1 MGFVRSNFAHT
12 QQTGQKVRKK
22 LFNWQGFICTEVT
35 SYKINTIYY
44 FTGNEEPTPGMSYI
58 EFDINKHTTDLLG
71 LYRYVAAKVH
81 RHHFVGGW
89 AGLEIPR

>member
-1 MGFVRSNFAHT
+1 MYRNSLYTNGFLST
-12 QQTGQKVRKK
+12 TP
-22 LFNWQGFICTEVT
+22 LTYYT
-35 SYKINTIYY
+35 SYKIHTIYY

>member
-1 MGFVRSNFAHT
+1 
-12 QQTGQKVRKK
+12 
-22 LFNWQGFICTEVT
+22 
-35 SYKINTIYY
+35 
-44 FTGNEEPTPGMSYI
+44 MSYI

-89 AGLEIPR
+89 AGLEIPRYVSIMYELTLNIKKQAFNKYLVTSESKKQRQSTVV

>member
-1 MGFVRSNFAHT
+1 MGGRGRPYDCRNSLRVISS
-12 QQTGQKVRKK
+12 K
-22 LFNWQGFICTEVT
+22 LLTFDCN
-35 SYKINTIYY
+35 SIYS

-81 RHHFVGGW
+81 RHHFVGGLTD
-89 AGLEIPR
+89 LEIPRYVSYHVNSHFA

>member
-1 MGFVRSNFAHT
+1 MIEKIRQIDRGILSSSRLLWRLFVLKFQAKADDSNSSF
-12 QQTGQKVRKK
+12 
-22 LFNWQGFICTEVT
+22 
-35 SYKINTIYY
+35 TIYY

-89 AGLEIPR
+89 ADLEIPR

>member
-1 MGFVRSNFAHT
+1 
-12 QQTGQKVRKK
+12 
-22 LFNWQGFICTEVT
+22 
-35 SYKINTIYY
+35 
-44 FTGNEEPTPGMSYI
+44 MSYI

-89 AGLEIPR
+89 AGLEIPRYALCSMYKHQSQCLTLINTHFDKKAGF

>member
-1 MGFVRSNFAHT
+1 
-12 QQTGQKVRKK
+12 
-22 LFNWQGFICTEVT
+22 
-35 SYKINTIYY
+35 
-44 FTGNEEPTPGMSYI
+44 MSYI

-89 AGLEIPR
+89 ADLEIPRQVQCVANVQAVQPVYDVKFL

>member
-1 MGFVRSNFAHT
+1 
-12 QQTGQKVRKK
+12 
-22 LFNWQGFICTEVT
+22 
-35 SYKINTIYY
+35 
-44 FTGNEEPTPGMSYI
+44 MSYI

>member
-1 MGFVRSNFAHT
+1 
-12 QQTGQKVRKK
+12 
-22 LFNWQGFICTEVT
+22 
-35 SYKINTIYY
+35 
-44 FTGNEEPTPGMSYI
+44 MSYI

-89 AGLEIPR
+89 AGLEIPRYVIIMYELTLNIKKQAFNKYLVTSESKKQRQSTVV

>member
-1 MGFVRSNFAHT
+1 
-12 QQTGQKVRKK
+12 
-22 LFNWQGFICTEVT
+22 
-35 SYKINTIYY
+35 
-44 FTGNEEPTPGMSYI
+44 MSYI

-89 AGLEIPR
+89 ADLEIPRQVQCVANVQAVQPV